1 MTVTPPADTSQAALW
16 NGPSGRGWIENQ
28 ALLDAL
34 LAPFADLLLDALPAG
49 SSARVLDVGCGTG
62 ITTLAVAR
70 HVGAQSVGIDISA
83 PMLDV
88 AAALAAQ
95 EGVPARFVCADA
107 QDHDFG
113 SEHFDAIV
121 SRFGVMFFDRPEVA
135 FANLRRATRDGGR
148 LRVITWRGA
157 DENPFM
163 TTAERAAASLLPAL
177 PPRTPGAPGQFALAD
192 PGRIREVLDA
202 GGWRDVTVQAIDV
215 ACAMP
220 EDELQNYLTRL
231 GPVGAMLS
239 AADAATRMR
248 VYETIRP
255 AFAPFVQDGQVRFN
269 AACWC
274 VDARA

>member
-1 MTVTPPADTSQAALW
+1 MTVPPSADTSQTALW

-34 LAPFADLLLDALPAG
+34 FAPFADMLLEALPVD

-62 ITTLAVAR
+62 TTTLAIAR

-88 AAALAAQ
+88 ARARAAQ
-95 EGVPARFVCADA
+95 AGVPAHFVCADA

-113 SEHFDAIV
+113 PERFDAVV
-121 SRFGVMFFDRPEVA
+121 SRFGVMFFDQPGVA
-135 FANLRRATRDGGR
+135 FANLRRATRDDGR
-148 LRVITWRGA
+148 LRVITWRGP

-163 TTAERAAASLLPAL
+163 TTAERAAASLLPSL
-177 PPRTPGAPGQFALAD
+177 PPRVPGAPGQFALAD
-192 PGRIREVLDA
+192 PRRIREVLEA
-202 GGWRDVTVQAIDV
+202 GGWRDIVVLPVDV
-215 ACAMP
+215 PCVLP
-220 EDELQNYLTRL
+220 EHNLQDYLTRL

-239 AADAATRMR
+239 DADEATRTR

-255 AFAPFVQDGQVRFN
+255 AFDAYVHDGQVRFD

-274 VDARA
+274 VDAKA